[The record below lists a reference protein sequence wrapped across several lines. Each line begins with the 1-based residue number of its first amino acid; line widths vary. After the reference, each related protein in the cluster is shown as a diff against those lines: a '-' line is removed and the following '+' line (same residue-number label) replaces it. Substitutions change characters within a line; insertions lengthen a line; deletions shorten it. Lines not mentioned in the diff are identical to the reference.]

1 MNDSDMPTKGKRD
14 RSPSYPSISLKTA
27 MERLATL
34 DEHFKRH
41 PAPFAKA
48 GLAWGMKVAS
58 SQSSS
63 TLAAL
68 KSFGLVEY
76 EGSGA
81 DLKVNVSADGR
92 TYLRAQ
98 QENIKREVLRRVA
111 LKPKA
116 IAKYWAEWG
125 NPRPIDEVCL
135 DELVLKA
142 KFSQPGAQTFLK
154 VYDSTVAYAGLASSD
169 KVKDKDEVAE
179 DSSPHDDGK
188 AAVGD
193 YVQWESDGVLQF
205 EQPKRVRA
213 IQEVDGSGWVFVEG
227 SETGIPMNEVTIEQK
242 GSAGKPSGVTPPTL
256 SEEIRVSP
264 SEREWLRGP
273 LSKETGYR
281 LIVTGKLGPK
291 EIGKLITL
299 LEAQKMVL
307 SDDDEEV
314 RQ

>member
-1 MNDSDMPTKGKRD
+1 MNESETPTKGKRD
-14 RSPSYPSISLKTA
+14 RSPSYPSISLKSA
-27 MERLATL
+27 VERLAAM

-58 SQSSS
+58 SQASS

-76 EGSGA
+76 EGSGN
-81 DLKVNVSADGR
+81 DLKVNVSDDGR

-98 QENIKREVLRRVA
+98 QENIKRDVLRRVA

-125 NPRPIDEVCL
+125 NPRPIDDVCL

-154 VYDSTVAYAGLASSD
+154 VYDATIAYAGLAGAD
-169 KVKDKDEVAE
+169 KVKDKQQADE
-179 DSSPHDDGK
+179 DSTDVGK
-188 AAVGD
+188 LLAVGD
-193 YVQWESDGVLQF
+193 YVQWESNGVLQF

-213 IQEVDGSGWVFVEG
+213 IQESDGSGWVFVDG
-227 SETGIPMNEVTIEQK
+227 SETGILMTEVSIEQK
-242 GSAGKPSGVTPPTL
+242 GLGGKPSGATPPKL
-256 SEEIRVSP
+256 PEEIRVLP
-264 SEREWLRGP
+264 LEREWLRGP

-281 LIVTGKLGPK
+281 LIVTGDLGPK
-291 EIGKLITL
+291 EIGKLIKL
-299 LEAQKMVL
+299 LEAQKNVL
-307 SDDDEEV
+307 SDEDDELLK
-314 RQ
+314 

>member
-1 MNDSDMPTKGKRD
+1 MNDSDTPTKGKRD

-58 SQSSS
+58 SQASS
-63 TLAAL
+63 TVAAL

-76 EGSGA
+76 EGSGN
-81 DLKVNVSADGR
+81 DLKVNVSEDGR

-98 QENIKREVLRRVA
+98 QENIKLEVLRRVA

-125 NPRPIDEVCL
+125 NPRPIDDVCL

-154 VYDSTVAYAGLASSD
+154 VYDA
-169 KVKDKDEVAE
+169 
-179 DSSPHDDGK
+179 
-188 AAVGD
+188 
-193 YVQWESDGVLQF
+193 
-205 EQPKRVRA
+205 
-213 IQEVDGSGWVFVEG
+213 
-227 SETGIPMNEVTIEQK
+227 TI
-242 GSAGKPSGVTPPTL
+242 A
-256 SEEIRVSP
+256 
-264 SEREWLRGP
+264 
-273 LSKETGYR
+273 
-281 LIVTGKLGPK
+281 
-291 EIGKLITL
+291 
-299 LEAQKMVL
+299 
-307 SDDDEEV
+307 
-314 RQ
+314 

>member
-1 MNDSDMPTKGKRD
+1 MSDVELPSKSKRD

-58 SQSSS
+58 SQASS
-63 TLAAL
+63 TVAAL
-68 KSFGLVEY
+68 KSYGLVDY

-81 DLKVNVSADGR
+81 DLKVNVTEDGL

-98 QENIKREVLRRVA
+98 QDNIKREVLRRAA

-116 IAKYWAEWG
+116 IAKYWNEWG
-125 NPRPIDEVCL
+125 IPRPIDEVCL
-135 DELVLKA
+135 DELVLKG
-142 KFSQPGAQTFLK
+142 KFSQPGARAFLK
-154 VYDSTVAYAGLASSD
+154 VYDATIAYAGLASSD
-169 KVKDKDEVAE
+169 KIKDKGDIDSDILHDQEKAE
-179 DSSPHDDGK
+179 I
-188 AAVGD
+188 GD
-193 YVQWESDGVLQF
+193 YIQWESAGVLQF

-213 IQEVDGSGWVFVEG
+213 IQEIEGSEWVFVDG
-227 SETGIPMNEVTIEQK
+227 SETGIAMNEVTVEQK
-242 GSAGKPSGVTPPTL
+242 GVPSKSAITPPTL
-256 SEEIRVSP
+256 AEDVRVLP

-273 LSKETGYR
+273 LSKDTGYR
-281 LIVTGKLGPK
+281 LIVTGNLGPK

-299 LEAQKMVL
+299 LEAQKVVL
-307 SDDDEEV
+307 SDEDEKTSH
-314 RQ
+314 